1 MISERLRKLR
11 SAASTCANCAGCGH
25 VFESDESVWRV
36 RVRTGAG
43 FFGGSMIIAPFCRQ
57 CLKPYWRPVVSSG
70 RCEGCSRMVHNTE
83 GYREHIYCSEVCA
96 TKCEVR
102 RHSGIARERRA
113 EARGSTRVCVECG
126 EHFEPA
132 RADVRFCS
140 GVCKQRAYRKR
151 VTLSKKD
158 KCYLFESRNADGC
171 KSDATASASDARSAG
186 PVHERGRGRENAPVA
201 SCGRILAFLV
211 KQLKRPSRRRN
222 SACA

>member
-25 VFESDESVWRV
+25 VFESDEPVWRV
-36 RVRTGAG
+36 RVRTGVE
-43 FFGGSMIIAPFCRQ
+43 FFGGHSTIIAPFCQQ

-113 EARGSTRVCVECG
+113 EARGPTRACAECG
-126 EHFEPA
+126 DQFEPA
-132 RADVRFCS
+132 RADTRFCS

-158 KCYLFESRNADGC
+158 KCYLLESRNADGC
-171 KSDATASASDARSAG
+171 KSDATAPAAGACSGRSQADKGESESAHG
-186 PVHERGRGRENAPVA
+186 
-201 SCGRILAFLV
+201 
-211 KQLKRPSRRRN
+211 
-222 SACA
+222 